1 MTSTTLFLDLGSPYA
16 YLAAERVHAVIPGP
30 VDFQPVLLG
39 AIFQRRGWGSWAQT
53 EHRAAGMAEVEA
65 RAERYGLA
73 PMVWPEPWPANALAA
88 DRAAA
93 WAKQRGSSESF
104 ILALYRREFRQG
116 ADISSRQV
124 LAAAATDAG
133 LDPDELIE
141 AIQQPEIKDALRQAT
156 DAAWEVGVRGV
167 PSLWT
172 GGEIYYGD
180 DQLEAAGAQSAV

>member
-39 AIFQRRGWGSWAQT
+39 AIFQRRGWGSWAQI

-124 LAAAATDAG
+124 LAAAASEAG

-141 AIQQPEIKDALRQAT
+141 AIQRPEIKDALRQAT
-156 DAAWEVGVRGV
+156 DAAWDVGVRGV
-167 PSLWT
+167 PSLWI
-172 GGEIYYGD
+172 GGQIYYGD
-180 DQLEAAGAQSAV
+180 DQLEAAGAQSAA